1 LSVQNFLACGPTNGT
16 VIKYEV
22 EMFLDKLSALLV
34 LAEHFVETECDVRT
48 LYGYSCIW
56 TPPFSCLLN
65 VNYVISLENVVVGDV
80 QCCNITLNLTV
91 LSVTI
96 VLLLK
101 FDQGIFSLC
110 HKEFIWFNEYM

>member
-22 EMFLDKLSALLV
+22 EIFLDKLSTLLV
-34 LAEHFVETECDVRT
+34 LAENFVETECGVGT

-56 TPPFSCLLN
+56 TPPFSSLLN
-65 VNYVISLENVVVGDV
+65 FNHVISLENIVVGDG
-80 QCCNITLNLTV
+80 QCCNITLNLIV

-101 FDQGIFSLC
+101 FVQGIFSLC
-110 HKEFIWFNEYM
+110 HKEFIW